1 MWTNAEMV
9 KQEQKTNCKK
19 KIYFHRICEFSSL
32 SLRWIFKNARKLSDL
47 SQVALIYQE
56 SLYLQ
61 TAEEDLNFIFKVIIT
76 SGHLKRGGN

>member
-19 KIYFHRICEFSSL
+19 KISFHRICEFSSL
-32 SLRWIFKNARKLSDL
+32 SLRCIFKNARKLSDL

-56 SLYLQ
+56 SFDLQRALQFWLYG
-61 TAEEDLNFIFKVIIT
+61 F
-76 SGHLKRGGN
+76 